1 MEDLILNERKF
12 RNDLA
17 NLVNNSNLPAFI
29 IKPIVQELLQQIGA
43 LEEQQYNEALNIK
56 EEQTK
61 ENQNKKVKK
70 GGK

>member
-1 MEDLILNERKF
+1 MEDLIINERKF
-12 RNDLA
+12 RDDLV